1 MRTGSSSTPSCR
13 RSSGSSR
20 SVASSCGC
28 SCSST
33 RTTRS
38 PAPTLPGRGGMR
50 RGSPPTWVRPTS
62 EPAAA
67 AEMAVKACLNGGR
80 EREQHFALG
89 QSPLELAP
97 GSGRPERVVDVGAAD
112 AFDADQL
119 VPRALA
125 AQDADLRAPDAEAA
139 CNQPAQRLVCPPL
152 ERGRADAR
160 HQHAIAE
167 TDDLI
172 AASARL

>member
-1 MRTGSSSTPSCR
+1 
-13 RSSGSSR
+13 
-20 SVASSCGC
+20 
-28 SCSST
+28 
-33 RTTRS
+33 
-38 PAPTLPGRGGMR
+38 
-50 RGSPPTWVRPTS
+50 
-62 EPAAA
+62 
-67 AEMAVKACLNGGR
+67 MAVKACLNGGR

-89 QSPLELAP
+89 QSPLELAV

-119 VPRALA
+119 VPRTLA

-172 AASARL
+172 AASARLSTYCNDRLARAHVSWAAPAQVRAWSFCE